1 MDNSSPIVA
10 LAPNQRLDLQD
21 NVLETDD
28 DEGGTLIDFDPQI
41 EHEDIE
47 SDHYENLAE
56 EIDENILDSIAS
68 ELIRG
73 IEDDQRSR
81 QEWLAQRARELDILG
96 LKIEAPR
103 SDLGSSAA
111 PMEGMSSVRHPLV
124 LEAVL
129 RFQANARGELLP
141 SGGPLKIDNEGLE
154 TAQIS
159 DEAERLEKDCNV
171 YLTSTCTEYVPDTD
185 KLLFGVGSC
194 GAGFKKGYHH
204 PLKRRPVIESVDAED
219 LIISNTA
226 TDIQSAARVTHVIK
240 MSKPVLIR
248 MQIAGAFRDVEL
260 STPEEQANQVSR
272 KVARIQGID
281 SSGADP
287 RDVDYTLYECY
298 CDYDIPGYEHRH
310 KGKITGL
317 PIPYKIVID
326 KTSRKILEIRRN
338 WKEGDEE
345 CIKRKTFVMYSFIP
359 WKGLYPLGLMHI
371 LGNTSNALTAAWR
384 IALDAGMFGNF
395 PGFLYA
401 LTGTGQDKN
410 SFRVAPGSG
419 VGVNVGAEG
428 KLSDKIMALP
438 YKSVDPSFLQ
448 LIENVGATGQRV
460 GGTAESNVGEGNQ
473 NAPVGTTL
481 AMIEQAQ
488 KIMSAVHKRL
498 HASQA
503 EEFQILKEL
512 LQEDPEALWRH
523 RKGRKNQHAWDE
535 QTLLAAL
542 ENYDLI
548 PVADPNTPS
557 HMHRMARAEAFA
569 QKVAANPAMFDLKKV
584 YAYYFHAIGIDGI
597 EQFFAPPAPPQAV
610 QPDQNLV
617 KSLQGAHAAQLK
629 AESEAQANQVKLLDI
644 QTRAAEGQANRQ
656 SKEKIEQLK
665 IAERLA
671 VHPSSQMLLAG
682 NQPPGAI

>member
-1 MDNSSPIVA
+1 MSDSFIVE
-10 LAPNQRLDLQD
+10 PNQRFDSRA

-28 DEGGTLIDFDPQI
+28 DEGGTLIDFDPQV
-41 EHEDIE
+41 ETADYE
-47 SDHYENLAE
+47 SDHYENLADD
-56 EIDENILDSIAS
+56 IDEQILDTMATD
-68 ELIRG
+68 LIRG

-81 QEWLAQRARELDILG
+81 QEWMSQRARELDILG

-129 RFQANARGELLP
+129 RFQANARAELLP
-141 SGGPLKIDNEGLE
+141 SGGPLKIDNEGQE
-154 TAQIS
+154 TAETS
-159 DEAERLEKDCNV
+159 NESERLEKDCNIF
-171 YLTSTCTEYVPDTD
+171 LTSTCSEYVPDTD

-204 PLKRRPVIESVDAED
+204 PLKRRPTLESVDAED

-226 TDIQSAARVTHVIK
+226 TDLQSAARITHVIK
-240 MSKPVLIR
+240 MSKTVLTR
-248 MQIAGAFRDVEL
+248 MQIAGAYREVEL
-260 STPEEQANQVSR
+260 STPEDSVNQVDK
-272 KVARIQGID
+272 KVGRIQGID
-281 SSGADP
+281 PSGVDP
-287 RDVDYTLYECY
+287 RDVDHTIYECY

-310 KGKITGL
+310 RGKITGL
-317 PIPYKIVID
+317 PIPYKVTID
-326 KTSRKILEIRRN
+326 KTSRKILEVRRD
-338 WKEGDEE
+338 WREGDEE

-384 IALDAGMFGNF
+384 IALDNGMFHNF
-395 PGFLYA
+395 PGFLFA

-419 VGVNVGAEG
+419 VGVNVGADG
-428 KLSDKIMALP
+428 KLSDKIMPLP
-438 YKSVDPSFLQ
+438 YGALDPSFLQ

-460 GGTAESNVGEGNQ
+460 GGTAETNVGEGVQ

-481 AMIEQAQ
+481 AMIEQAT

-503 EEFQILKEL
+503 EEFQILKDL

-523 RKGRKNQHAWDE
+523 RKGKQRPWDE
-535 QTLLAAL
+535 VVLREAL
-542 ENYDLI
+542 ENCDLI

-569 QKVAANPAMFDLKKV
+569 QKVAANPSMFDLKKV
-584 YAYYFHAIGIDGI
+584 YEYYFHAIGIDGI
-597 EQFFAPPAPPQAV
+597 DEFFAPPQPPQAA
-610 QPDQNLV
+610 QPDPNV
-617 KSLQGAHAAQLK
+617 IKSVQAAHAAVLK
-629 AESEAQANQVKLLDI
+629 NQTDQQANQTKLLDI
-644 QTRAAEGQANRQ
+644 QTRAAEGEANRK
-656 SKEKIEQLK
+656 SKERIEQLK

-682 NQPPGAI
+682 SENPGGI

>member
-1 MDNSSPIVA
+1 MDSLA
-10 LAPNQRLDLQD
+10 LMLDPNQRFDPQA
-21 NVLETDD
+21 NILETDD

-41 EHEDIE
+41 ETEAEE
-47 SDHYENLAE
+47 SDHFENLAE
-56 EIDENILDSIAS
+56 VIDEGILDAMAS
-68 ELIRG
+68 EILRG
-73 IEDDQRSR
+73 VEDDQRSR
-81 QEWLAQRARELDILG
+81 QEWMSQRARELDILG

-103 SDLGSSAA
+103 GDLGSSAA

-141 SGGPLKIDNEGLE
+141 SGGPLKIDNEGQE
-154 TAQIS
+154 TGENNY
-159 DEAERLEKDCNV
+159 EAERLEKDINV
-171 YLTSTCTEYVPDTD
+171 FLTNTCTEYVPDTD

-194 GAGFKKGYHH
+194 GAGFKKGYHD
-204 PLKRRPVIESVDAED
+204 PLKRRPTLESVDAED
-219 LIISNTA
+219 LIISNNA
-226 TDIQSAARVTHVIK
+226 TDLQNAARITHVIK
-240 MSKPVLIR
+240 MSKTVLIR
-248 MQIAGAFRDVEL
+248 MQIAGAYRDVAL
-260 STPEEQANQVSR
+260 SSPDDLTNAVER
-272 KVARIQGID
+272 KVGRIQGID
-281 SSGADP
+281 RSGNDP
-287 RDVDYTLYECY
+287 RDVDYTIYECY

-310 KGKITGL
+310 KGKATGL

-338 WKEGDEE
+338 WAEGDEE

-384 IALDAGMFGNF
+384 IALDNGMFHNF
-395 PGFLYA
+395 PGFLFA

-419 VGVNVGAEG
+419 VGVNVGADG
-428 KLSDKIMALP
+428 KLSDKIMPLP
-438 YKSVDPSFLQ
+438 YGALDPSFLQ

-460 GGTAESNVGEGNQ
+460 GGTAESNVGEGTQ

-481 AMIEQAQ
+481 ALIEQAQ

-498 HASQA
+498 HAAQA
-503 EEFQILKEL
+503 EEFQILREL
-512 LQEDPEALWRH
+512 LKEDPEALWRH
-523 RKGRKNQHAWDE
+523 RRNRSRAQPWDE
-535 QTLLAAL
+535 ATLIAAL

-569 QKVAANPAMFDLKKV
+569 QKVKEAPQLFDIKKC
-584 YAYYFHAIGIDGI
+584 YDYYFKSIGIDGI
-597 EQFFAPPAPPQAV
+597 DQFWAPPQTEQAAPV
-610 QPDQNLV
+610 DPLIV
-617 KSLQGAHAAQLK
+617 KAQQASQAAMLK
-629 AESEAQANQVKLLDI
+629 SASEAEANKVKLLEI
-644 QTRAAEGQANRQ
+644 QTRAAEGEANRR
-656 SKEKIEQLK
+656 SKEKIAQLQ

-671 VHPSSQMLLAG
+671 VHPTSQMLVDG
-682 NQPPGAI
+682 Q

>member
-1 MDNSSPIVA
+1 MDTPYIVE
-10 LAPNQRLDLQD
+10 PNQRFDPQA

-28 DEGGTLIDFDPQI
+28 DEGGTLVDFDPDVAI
-41 EHEDIE
+41 AETE

-56 EIDENILDSIAS
+56 VLDEQILDTLATD
-68 ELIRG
+68 LIRG

-81 QEWLAQRARELDILG
+81 QEWMSQRARELDILG
-96 LKIEAPR
+96 LRIEAPR

-141 SGGPLKIDNEGLE
+141 SGGPVKIDNEGME
-154 TAQIS
+154 TAETNDES
-159 DEAERLEKDCNV
+159 DRLERDCNV
-171 YLTSTCTEYVPDTD
+171 FLTSTCSEYVPDTD

-204 PLKRRPVIESVDAED
+204 PLKRRPTLESVDAED

-226 TDIQSAARVTHVIK
+226 TDLQNAARITHVIK
-240 MSKPVLIR
+240 MSKTILTR
-248 MQIAGAFRDVEL
+248 MQIAGAYRDVEL
-260 STPEEQANQVSR
+260 STPEESTNQIDK
-272 KVARIQGID
+272 KVGRIQGID
-281 SSGADP
+281 PSGVDP
-287 RDVDYTLYECY
+287 RDVDYTIYECY
-298 CDYDIPGYEHRH
+298 CDYDIPGFEHRH
-310 KGKITGL
+310 NGKTTGL
-317 PIPYKIVID
+317 PIPYKVTID
-326 KTSRKILEIRRN
+326 KTSRKILEVRRD
-338 WKEGDEE
+338 WREGDEE

-384 IALDAGMFGNF
+384 IALDNGMFHNF
-395 PGFLYA
+395 PGFLFA

-419 VGVNVGAEG
+419 VGVNVGADG
-428 KLSDKIMALP
+428 KLSDKIMPLP
-438 YKSVDPSFLQ
+438 YGALDPSFLQ

-460 GGTAESNVGEGNQ
+460 GGTAENNVGEGNQ

-481 AMIEQAQ
+481 ALIEQAT

-523 RKGRKNQHAWDE
+523 RKGRNRPWDE
-535 QTLLAAL
+535 NVIRAAL
-542 ENYDLI
+542 ENCDLI

-584 YAYYFHAIGIDGI
+584 YEYYFHAIGIDGI
-597 EQFFAPPAPPQAV
+597 EEFFSPPPPPQEV
-610 QPDQNLV
+610 QPDPNVV
-617 KSLQGAHAAQLK
+617 KSIQAAHAAQLK
-629 AESEAQANQVKLLDI
+629 SQSDQQNNQVKLLDI
-644 QTRAAEGQANRQ
+644 QTRAAEGAANRA

-682 NQPPGAI
+682 SENPGGI